1 MERELIVPCAIGAS
15 WLCLAAGGFLVKG
28 TYTTTQQLKEDVPSI
43 RKELEGISRRLDD
56 TKADMALRINNEQQS
71 IAEVLKAIQKT
82 DEKQAEIL
90 REHGTKIAVLKQAF
104 TTSHAAQLEMAKDLK
119 ELVGLQH
126 EIKSIFSMLEIIPE

>member
-1 MERELIVPCAIGAS
+1 MEKELIVPGAIGATY
-15 WLCLAAGGFLVKG
+15 LCLAIGGFFIKN
-28 TYTTTQQLKEDVPSI
+28 TIDDTRQLNQDMPTMQ
-43 RKELEGISRRLDD
+43 KELENISRRLDD
-56 TKADMALRINNEQQS
+56 TKADIASRINNEQQS
-71 IAEVLKAIQKT
+71 IAEVLRAIQKT